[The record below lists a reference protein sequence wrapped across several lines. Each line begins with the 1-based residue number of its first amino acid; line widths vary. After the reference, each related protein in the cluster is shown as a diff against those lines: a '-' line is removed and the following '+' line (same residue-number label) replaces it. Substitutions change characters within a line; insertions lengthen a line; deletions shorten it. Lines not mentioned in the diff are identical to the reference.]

1 VNVMIEKTH
10 IQRVTLAVLAAMVVA
25 LALAAC
31 GGSGGGDAAG
41 AGNDNV
47 TGGGETEIVTAAFPG
62 GHDTD
67 EVSVTGAK
75 PIKPCALVPKPKAEE
90 ILGANVKVSE
100 RPQGPTCV
108 YSGSGREIDLVV
120 EKVSL
125 GSLKNGARSA
135 EAVTIN
141 GRQGFCLKYQST
153 SVVIGVGSGRV
164 LQVTG
169 PCQAG
174 VRFAAIALPNLK
186 K

>member
-1 VNVMIEKTH
+1 MIEKTH
-10 IQRVTLAVLAAMVVA
+10 IRPVTLAVLAAIVVA

-31 GGSGGGDAAG
+31 GSGGGDAAS

-47 TGGGETEIVTAAFPG
+47 SGGGETEIVAAAFPA

-120 EKVSL
+120 EKVPLS
-125 GSLKNGARSA
+125 SLKNGARSI
-135 EAVTIN
+135 EPVTIN
-141 GRQGFCLKYQST
+141 GRQGFCVKYQAT
-153 SVVIGVGSGRV
+153 SVVIGIGSGRV
-164 LQVTG
+164 LQITG
-169 PCQAG
+169 SCQAG
-174 VRFAAIALPNLK
+174 VRFAAVALTNLK